1 MTRRYSVSVSPPVM
15 FEGRVLQCEYCLPE
29 SLSASVVAS
38 SKEVFW
44 CGDRLRRMTG
54 DYLVLE
60 GSLVLGGQS
69 QGEQDLAGNEP
80 STY

>member
-1 MTRRYSVSVSPPVM
+1 ML
-15 FEGRVLQCEYCLPE
+15 EGRVLRSENCLPE

-38 SKEVFW
+38 SKEVYW
-44 CGDRLRRMTG
+44 CGGRLRRMTG
-54 DYLVLE
+54 GYLVLE
-60 GSLVLGGQS
+60 GQS